1 MVDNKLST
9 TAKTRRAV
17 NPSNEEELAEVPVST
32 QEDVDRAVEAARAA
46 FPSWS
51 SLSQDDRAAYL
62 AKFVDAIDE
71 NQKDFSALL
80 GKETGKPPQAAG
92 AELFILSQQIREII
106 KFRLTEE
113 VIEESDE
120 VCLLG
125 SLISRPLDVSFLHI
139 PHFVI

>member
-1 MVDNKLST
+1 MDNKLST

-32 QEDVDRAVEAARAA
+32 QEDVDRAVEAAKAA

-51 SLSQDDRAAYL
+51 GLSQDDRAAYL
-62 AKFVDAIDE
+62 VKFVEAVDA
-71 NQKDFSALL
+71 NQQELSALL

-120 VCLLG
+120 VGRLG
-125 SLISRPLDVSFLHI
+125 PLVLHPPAVS
-139 PHFVI
+139 

>member
-1 MVDNKLST
+1 MDNKLST

-32 QEDVDRAVEAARAA
+32 QEDVDRAVEAAKAA

-51 SLSQDDRAAYL
+51 GLSQDDRAAYL
-62 AKFVDAIDE
+62 VKFVEAVDA
-71 NQKDFSALL
+71 NQQELSALL

-120 VCLLG
+120 VCRLG
-125 SLISRPLDVSFLHI
+125 PLVLHPPAVS
-139 PHFVI
+139 

>member
-1 MVDNKLST
+1 MDNKLST

-32 QEDVDRAVEAARAA
+32 QEDVDRAVEAAKAA

-51 SLSQDDRAAYL
+51 GLSQDDRAAYL
-62 AKFVDAIDE
+62 VKFVEAVDA
-71 NQKDFSALL
+71 NQQELSALL

-120 VCLLG
+120 VCRLG
-125 SLISRPLDVSFLHI
+125 PLELHPPAVS
-139 PHFVI
+139 